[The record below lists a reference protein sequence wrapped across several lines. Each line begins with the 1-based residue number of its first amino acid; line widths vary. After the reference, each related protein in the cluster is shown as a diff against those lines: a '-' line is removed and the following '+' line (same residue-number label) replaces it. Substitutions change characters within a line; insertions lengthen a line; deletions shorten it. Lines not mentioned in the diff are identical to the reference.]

1 MSLTWA
7 SCAAEIVTRSQ
18 VSILASTSI
27 HPPSETVPSVRR
39 RCPDPV
45 GALYLP
51 SVPLGSGIT
60 RGLRSWAA
68 SFARLHRS
76 ICLTSTSSHPHR
88 HWLLRTIES
97 SPISAT
103 SSLVERRATRSPPP
117 TLTLHRFLPPFF
129 FHCTHAHAGGKSKP
143 LLARVR
149 PAVQA
154 EICGPAVDLP
164 LLLENDRR

>member
-7 SCAAEIVTRSQ
+7 SCVAEIVTRSQ
-18 VSILASTSI
+18 DSILASTSI

-39 RCPDPV
+39 RCPDLCWCAV
-45 GALYLP
+45 FAER
-51 SVPLGSGIT
+51 PLGFRANARPAVEGYE
-60 RGLRSWAA
+60 LRSAVPQY
-68 SFARLHRS
+68 
-76 ICLTSTSSHPHR
+76 LTFSHPHR
-88 HWLLRTIES
+88 HRLLRTIES
-97 SPISAT
+97 STISAT
-103 SSLVERRATRSPPP
+103 SSLVERRAARSPPP
-117 TLTLHRFLPPFF
+117 TQTLHHFF
-129 FHCTHAHAGGKSKP
+129 FHHFLPLHAHAGGKSKP